1 MTLAEAAAKA
11 DELARAGNEQELA
24 TLRQQWADEV
34 EGAVRDADY
43 RVRALGYRALGAFR
57 YRQKQELLR
66 RGLGDT
72 SPACRGSALLSL
84 ELMSRDHPGDVNAA
98 RTLLHELASN
108 DGNAAVRRL
117 AVACLRNG
125 SPLRPT
131 IVLLNGIAED
141 DEADSEVRQA
151 ARAAAASL
159 TKKSRSR

>member
-1 MTLAEAAAKA
+1 MTLADAAAKA
-11 DELARAGNEQELA
+11 DELARAGNERELA

-34 EGAVRDADY
+34 ESAVRDADY

-66 RGLGDT
+66 RGLEDT

-117 AVACLRNG
+117 AVACLGNG
-125 SPLRPT
+125 PPLRQT
-131 IVLLNGIAED
+131 IVLLEGIAED
-141 DEADSEVRQA
+141 DDTDREV
-151 ARAAAASL
+151 RAAAQKVAGAL
-159 TKKSRSR
+159 ARKARAR